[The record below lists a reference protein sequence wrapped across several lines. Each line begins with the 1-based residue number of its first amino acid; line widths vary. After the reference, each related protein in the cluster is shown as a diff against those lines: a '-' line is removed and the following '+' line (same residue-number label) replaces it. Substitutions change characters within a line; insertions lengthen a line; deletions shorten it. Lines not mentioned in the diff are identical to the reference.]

1 MTRGEDGFIRTR
13 EPDPAALRSAS
24 TELTRQ
30 NVAVAGSARSGG
42 HSDTGPAAQPPGGP
56 PVTAAAS
63 RGGRGRPGFGVRR
76 AETLQTTGALRGRS
90 GGRAGAWLGRA
101 PTRGKLSGAGR
112 APYLLTS
119 AFASYLEAGPDTGLW
134 GSRAQWASSRRSPGA
149 RTRTATGGPGSDARL
164 DLPFRSGQAQRATR
178 TPGQWAPVT

>member
-13 EPDPAALRSAS
+13 EPDPAPSEVRPLSS
-24 TELTRQ
+24 PDKTWQ
-30 NVAVAGSARSGG
+30 W
-42 HSDTGPAAQPPGGP
+42 PAAHGAGDTVTQGPLPSPPGGP

-149 RTRTATGGPGSDARL
+149 RTRTATGGPGSHARL